1 MPVRVNTGD
10 WIGVAAGMS
19 SGRLVAVGPPT
30 LGVGLAVVIG
40 DGALA
45 HGVAELVGTGT
56 AVDVAVAVA
65 VGV

>member
-10 WIGVAAGMS
+10 WIGVAVGMS